1 MDECSGPYARAIVLL
16 CIRRRQGEAPSV
28 PGGRRLSLTQGEA
41 DIGGGA
47 EAWSE
52 FTVTQCTGLSALPY
66 TTLYALEQ
74 RK

>member
-1 MDECSGPYARAIVLL
+1 MECFV
-16 CIRRRQGEAPSV
+16 QGEP
-28 PGGRRLSLTQGEA
+28 

-47 EAWSE
+47 EAPSE
-52 FTVTQCTGLSALPY
+52 FTVTQCTGLSALLY